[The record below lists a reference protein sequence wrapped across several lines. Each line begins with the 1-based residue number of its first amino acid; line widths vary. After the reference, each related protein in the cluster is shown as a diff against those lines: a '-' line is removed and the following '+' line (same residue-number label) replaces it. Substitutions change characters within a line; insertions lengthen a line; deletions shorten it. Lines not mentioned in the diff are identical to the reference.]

1 MFDFDF
7 DDLEELSKVKITVTT
22 LDGKHMEVVKAES
35 CTVKE
40 VKESLEDSK
49 ESRKRKKDEK
59 EVKKCEEI
67 RVNMSINRVLRSS
80 MASQVSNNAF
90 VVAVTSSRTEA

>member
-40 VKESLEDSK
+40 VKESLEDSRERVGRGK
-49 ESRKRKKDEK
+49 KMKKR
-59 EVKKCEEI
+59 
-67 RVNMSINRVLRSS
+67 
-80 MASQVSNNAF
+80 
-90 VVAVTSSRTEA
+90 